1 MLNTSLNALCK
12 KLSLFLIYPS
22 LRQWNISNLCF
33 LNYRVPLLLSFS
45 FSFSFFF
52 FFFFFE
58 REKMMGIL
66 LMIDWKKTI
75 TLALSI
81 ILASKY
87 FCSPRPLNFCHL
99 KMELVRLNLGHL
111 EFSKPSRSLFVML
124 MELCTLKPRPLRA
137 ILLLTI
143 WSSINLTCLWC
154 LG

>member
-1 MLNTSLNALCK
+1 MLNTSLNALSK
-12 KLSLFLIYPS
+12 KLSLFLISLS
-22 LRQWNISNLCF
+22 LRQWNISNLRF
-33 LNYRVPLLLSFS
+33 LRYRGPLLRP
-45 FSFSFFF
+45 FFF
-52 FFFFFE
+52 FL

-143 WSSINLTCLWC
+143 WSLLNLTCL
-154 LG
+154 G

>member
-1 MLNTSLNALCK
+1 MEYIKFAFFKVSR
-12 KLSLFLIYPS
+12 SSSSSFYFILFK
-22 LRQWNISNLCF
+22 
-33 LNYRVPLLLSFS
+33 
-45 FSFSFFF
+45 FF
-52 FFFFFE
+52 
-58 REKMMGIL
+58 REKMMSIL